1 MTRPE
6 TQWQALFTSKQQQH
20 SKPARRSKDTSSHF
34 FALICTVSGNYH
46 PTSYFWI
53 FFNEINNLRRFC
65 EQNLMP
71 KNVINEALR
80 RSCKSGLSRVLDI
93 KKAAQKDCFFVA

>member
-6 TQWQALFTSKQQQH
+6 TQWQALFTSKQQH

-34 FALICTVSGNYH
+34 FALICTVSGNCY

-53 FFNEINNLRRFC
+53 FFNEINNLQRFC
-65 EQNLMP
+65 ETIFTP
-71 KNVINEALR
+71 KIVINEALR
-80 RSCKSGLSRVLDI
+80 RSCKSVLSRVFDV
-93 KKAAQKDCFFVA
+93 KKADQKVCFFVA

>member
-6 TQWQALFTSKQQQH
+6 TQWQVLFTSKQQH
-20 SKPARRSKDTSSHF
+20 SKPAERPKDTLPHF
-34 FALICTVSGNYH
+34 FALICTVSGNCH

-65 EQNLMP
+65 EPVLRP
-71 KNVINEALR
+71 KIVINEALR
-80 RSCKSGLSRVLDI
+80 GCCKSGLSRVFNI
-93 KKAAQKDCFFVA
+93 KKADQKVCFFVV